1 MVGTLLALVLLAAG
15 PEATPSPSPTPFP
28 SQPTP
33 GDEEIDEIEREPL
46 DEPEI
51 LPLPRVKRDIPEMA
65 IVPSLGL
72 GGFSGKDGRDRS
84 VVGAHFWGGVLIHPA
99 PSTLGPFM
107 GMGASFDLVSQRE
120 GVDAETWYGTLEMRY
135 GIAWLVSP
143 RKYEGALFPALAVY
157 AIGGW
162 RPERETSGRYRAG
175 MGLSSPM
182 LMALGA
188 AESCVPIPSMV
199 EVVVDAPNAKFSG
212 DDTRLGVRA
221 GWQF

>member
-1 MVGTLLALVLLAAG
+1 MVGTFLALVLLAAG

-28 SQPTP
+28 AQDTEIEEGPDDLPPLPTP
-33 GDEEIDEIEREPL
+33 S
-46 DEPEI
+46 
-51 LPLPRVKRDIPEMA
+51 PRVKRDIPEMA